1 MLEHSLWHYFRS
13 DTTLDRKFAL
23 LHLDQALELLLK
35 ERVRT
40 SGTSIYKKDKKETI
54 GAWEAYE
61 ILAAKGCKI
70 PERADLELLHEDR
83 NDIQHRYSMP
93 SADAAVFHM
102 ENGIRF
108 VERFL
113 KEEFQMEIRELLPI
127 DGEPTVGLASGEV
140 ERTDELSSE
149 VVLAQIRSVVAD
161 LLLLTGMD
169 PLEATEALPPVRR

>member
-1 MLEHSLWHYFRS
+1 MARPSPLLRSAFEVLEHSLWHYFRS

-102 ENGIRF
+102 ENGLKF

-127 DGEPTVGLASGEV
+127 EYVT
-140 ERTDELSSE
+140 
-149 VVLAQIRSVVAD
+149 QI
-161 LLLLTGMD
+161 LGK
-169 PLEATEALPPVRR
+169 